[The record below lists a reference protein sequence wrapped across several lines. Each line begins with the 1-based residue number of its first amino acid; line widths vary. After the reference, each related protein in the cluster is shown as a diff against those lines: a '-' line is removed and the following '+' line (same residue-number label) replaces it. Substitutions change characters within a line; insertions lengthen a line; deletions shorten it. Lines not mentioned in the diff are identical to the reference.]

1 MPASFYAHLYE
12 NKTVFDEK
20 VILSQL
26 PAGMVRFSLFF
37 TVFHRF
43 SLIFTAFHSQA
54 TELVYLM
61 YKMVIEST
69 PFFEGL
75 PREAQ
80 TKLCLSMKPYPALA
94 GDVIMTEGES
104 GHEMFLIMKGKVA
117 ISKSNQVLG
126 MLGYGSFV
134 RGGAYRTPSL
144 LPPRAT
150 VRHNVISKACAFVL
164 RSLSDLIRVFVSRWR
179 F

>member
-126 MLGYGSFV
+126 MLGEGSFV

-144 LPPRAT
+144 LPPRAA
-150 VRHNVISKACAFVL
+150 RSSQCDLQSL
-164 RSLSDLIRVFVSRWR
+164 RFRSALSRLT
-179 F
+179 